1 MTQAVNLH
9 EIINH
14 PGFGWA
20 KKVLKRQGLWD
31 EYGGLEAREYRV
43 WVEYSVMHE
52 GKETVTVIAR
62 CDEEAEELAC
72 KKIED
77 DHDYDVEFSSVE
89 VKK

>member
-20 KKVLKRQGLWD
+20 KKVLKDRGLWD
-31 EYGGLEAREYRV
+31 EYAGLEAREYRV
-43 WVEYSVMHE
+43 WVEYSE
-52 GKETVTVIAR
+52 GEETVTVIAR

-72 KKIED
+72 QKIED
-77 DHDYDVEFSSVE
+77 MHEYDVEFSSVE